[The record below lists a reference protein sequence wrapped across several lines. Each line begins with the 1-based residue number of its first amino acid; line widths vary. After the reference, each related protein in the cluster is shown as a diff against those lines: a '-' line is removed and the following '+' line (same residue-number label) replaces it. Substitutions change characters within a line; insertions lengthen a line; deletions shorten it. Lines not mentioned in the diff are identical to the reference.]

1 MKAEG
6 YRALGGISACI
17 ESRRGRRRPFVERP
31 HRLLGR
37 AIVAALATVCLLWLA
52 TSRALAVQAPTRTEV
67 QRAIQRI
74 VDGGAPGVTAVI
86 QTPARRE
93 SFSAGYGDLRA
104 GIPISPRDHF
114 RVGSVAKT
122 FTAAVVL
129 KLVARGRIG
138 LGDEVQKW
146 FPRLV
151 PNGAHITVRELLNQS
166 SGLADYC
173 AVPPESTLCIPPP
186 QELARQWTPRQL
198 VEIGIGAKPTF
209 PPGKGWAYSNTN
221 YVLLGMI
228 VQKATGR
235 SFGAVLR
242 SEILRPLH
250 LDQTEY
256 PSGTA
261 MPRPYSHGYDVLAG
275 LTWPVDLTGQSPTIA
290 WSSGAVVSTAG
301 DLGKFLRA
309 LMSGRVLPPSLLRE
323 MKRATLSSLNGPHPF
338 YGGGTGT
345 YGLGLVHYTWSSACG
360 VWGHTG
366 DFPGYHTLAIVSGDG
381 KRAAAIYVNSDELAA
396 PGALATLQAQRLLAC
411 RMRFG
416 RVHR

>member
-1 MKAEG
+1 M
-6 YRALGGISACI
+6 
-17 ESRRGRRRPFVERP
+17 ERP

-37 AIVAALATVCLLWLA
+37 AIVAALATVCLLSFA
-52 TSRALAVQAPTRTEV
+52 TSRALAVQAPTRAEV
-67 QRAIQRI
+67 QRAIQGI
-74 VDGGAPGVTAVI
+74 VNGGAPGVTAVI
-86 QTPARRE
+86 QTPAGRE

-104 GIPISPRDHF
+104 GIAIAPRDHA

-138 LGDEVQKW
+138 LGDTVQKW
-146 FPRLV
+146 LPGLV

-186 QELARQWTPRQL
+186 RELARRWTPRQL
-198 VEIGIGAKPTF
+198 VEIGVGAKPTF
-209 PPGKGWAYSNTN
+209 APGKGWAYSNTN

-228 VQKATGR
+228 VRKAMGR

-256 PSGTA
+256 PSGTT

-290 WSSGAVVSTAG
+290 WSSGAVVSTPG
-301 DLGKFLRA
+301 DLGKFFRA
-309 LMSGRVLPPSLLRE
+309 LMSGRVLPPKLLRE
-323 MKRATLSSLNGPHPF
+323 MKRATPSSLNGPHPF
-338 YGGGTGT
+338 YGGGVGA

-366 DFPGYHTLAIVSGDG
+366 DFPGYHTLALVSGDG

>member
-1 MKAEG
+1 VFWPD
-6 YRALGGISACI
+6 ALNSI
-17 ESRRGRRRPFVERP
+17 RGRWWLSVQRR
-31 HRLLGR
+31 HRQLGR
-37 AIVAALATVCLLWLA
+37 AIVAALATMCLLLLA
-52 TSRALAVQAPTRTEV
+52 TSRALAVQAPSRADV

-86 QTPARRE
+86 QTPAGRE

-104 GIPISPRDHF
+104 GIPISPSDHA

-129 KLVARGRIG
+129 KLVARDRIG
-138 LGDEVQKW
+138 LGDRVTKW

-151 PNGAHITVRELLNQS
+151 PNGAHITIRELLNQS

-173 AVPPESTLCIPPP
+173 AVPPESTLCVPPP
-186 QELARQWTPRQL
+186 RELARRWTPRQL
-198 VEIGIGAKPTF
+198 VKIGVGAKPTF
-209 PPGKGWAYSNTN
+209 PPGKGWEYSNTN

-250 LDQTEY
+250 LDHTEY
-256 PSGTA
+256 PSGSA

-290 WSSGAVVSTAG
+290 WSSGAVVSTPG
-301 DLGKFLRA
+301 DLDKFFRA
-309 LMSGRVLPPSLLRE
+309 LMSGRVLPPRLLRE
-323 MKRATLSSLNGPHPF
+323 MKRATPGSQNGPHPF
-338 YGGGTGT
+338 YGGGTGA

-366 DFPGYHTLAIVSGDG
+366 DFPGYHTLALVSGDG

-396 PGALATLQAQRLLAC
+396 PGALATLKAQRLLAC
-411 RMRFG
+411 RMRFA
-416 RVHR
+416 RVHP